1 MERHLQTIFCDD
13 IRHELGGK
21 LSYIGVYSGRL
32 IVPDFPVTLPKLCV
46 AVCALT
52 SAERPF
58 GNLVLR
64 VLKDDD
70 VVTEGV
76 LDESQLSTAF
86 EVPVGEAS
94 AAAER
99 VLALQALFVFSPFHL
114 ATPCLLRVQ
123 AQTVEGELHGPAL
136 MVESAREG

>member
-1 MERHLQTIFCDD
+1 
-13 IRHELGGK
+13 
-21 LSYIGVYSGRL
+21 
-32 IVPDFPVTLPKLCV
+32 VTLPKLCV

-99 VLALQALFVFSPFHL
+99 VLDLSSFLLSISLLVRF
-114 ATPCLLRVQ
+114 PCAEGRVIYQ
-123 AQTVEGELHGPAL
+123 EA
-136 MVESAREG
+136 